1 MSELVA
7 RAEAGESIR
16 SIARDVGVANS
27 ALTRMLRGEGVVISK
42 RNVSDNEA
50 AQMAAEYA
58 ADATMAE
65 LEKKYELSHGA
76 VFRALHRSGV
86 ETRDM
91 APRRQRR

>member
-1 MSELVA
+1 
-7 RAEAGESIR
+7 
-16 SIARDVGVANS
+16 
-27 ALTRMLRGEGVVISK
+27 MLRGEGVVISK